1 MKKFISI
8 IVFLYLLFLSGSVFA
23 EKTVTIAT
31 TDWEPYVGQKLEN
44 YGFSAE
50 IVTAAYSKTGY
61 KTVFKFYPW
70 ARAVKMSE
78 EGKADGLFP
87 AYRNKEREE
96 KYVFT
101 EPYTSGLVGFFKL
114 KGSKITYS
122 TLKDLTPY
130 RIGSVRGYANTPE
143 FDAADYL

>member
-1 MKKFISI
+1 
-8 IVFLYLLFLSGSVFA
+8 
-23 EKTVTIAT
+23 
-31 TDWEPYVGQKLEN
+31 
-44 YGFSAE
+44 
-50 IVTAAYSKTGY
+50 
-61 KTVFKFYPW
+61 
-70 ARAVKMSE
+70 MSE

-130 RIGSVRGYANTPE
+130 RIGIVRGYANTPE